1 MKKII
6 AKSALALA
14 IATVSGGVFA
24 GTLVTD
30 TFPVKL
36 AEEVFGTGNTTDGSE
51 TSSIDTLVATPAVT
65 YSITTDGPI
74 VGGQIATVKFTL
86 DKGAVFGEDLSDI
99 NKWATSTAVVSF
111 GFAAAAP
118 GVATLTIAD
127 DNNTDI
133 TLNPLTNNP
142 DYVISVDSGGAIGDN
157 TVVFKIVSSGTAAAL
172 AAPSLVTAKL
182 AQVKTKNLTSALKK
196 GGAKPVKL
204 GVEFRRVTAPV
215 VTDTATAAVI
225 FDSAPVAKLTGT
237 FTDYTA
243 GGGRARIDVAD
254 TEKTF
259 TGLLAASTG
268 LNASKDFDVTG
279 VGFENT
285 RLITLGTLQV
295 VRNATGY
302 VGDTLLKKENGD
314 EFDFQGSDEISVT
327 LTSSSSLAGYSAVY
341 LSTAACAVTTPGG
354 SFVGVPVAGD
364 ANSVKISLNGQD
376 SIQLATGYNVC
387 AVANGTGVIPEAS
400 EVTANLNIEY
410 FNPRYTR
417 SESAFNYGPILRNGC
432 QVTLFNLPSV
442 SAADDAFIRITN
454 VSEKPGAVRVSV
466 WPETG
471 GEKTIDTN
479 TVVVESLAAHA
490 TAVLHTNADLSG
502 SGVYLGSK
510 LPGYTA
516 LPGGR
521 HRLVIQGAFPA
532 CEALGL
538 VRASNGQGPLTN
550 MTSTT
555 YSGDETRLG
564 TQNNG
569 TSNTSN

>member
-51 TSSIDTLVATPAVT
+51 TSSVDTLVATPAVT
-65 YSITTDGPI
+65 YTITTAN
-74 VGGQIATVKFTL
+74 VTGGAAGAVISTVKVTL
-86 DKGAVFGEDLSDI
+86 NSGAVFGEDLSDI
-99 NKWATSTAVVSF
+99 TKWTASTANVVF
-111 GFAAAAP
+111 GFAPTIA
-118 GVATLTIAD
+118 GVVATT
-127 DNNTDI
+127 NTDGAASVSGD
-133 TLNPLTNNP
+133 TTA
-142 DYVISVDSGGAIGDN
+142 YTVTVDSGGAIGDN
-157 TVVFKIVSSGTAAAL
+157 TVVFKITSAANGLDLAL
-172 AAPSLVTAKL
+172 KTVNLD
-182 AQVKTKNLTSALKK
+182 QIKTKNLTAALKK
-196 GGAKPVKL
+196 GGTGPVKM

-215 VTDTATAAVI
+215 VTDTATATVI
-225 FDSAPVAKLTGT
+225 FDSDPVATLTGT
-237 FTDYTA
+237 LTTYATL
-243 GGGRARIDVAD
+243 GGRARIDVAD

-259 TGLLAASTG
+259 TGENAASTG
-268 LNASKDFDVTG
+268 ANASKDFDVTTVG
-279 VGFENT
+279 VENSK
-285 RLITLGTLQV
+285 LVTLGTLKV
-295 VRNATGY
+295 VRNETGY
-302 VGDTLLKKENGD
+302 AALDLLKKENGD
-314 EFDFQGSDEISVT
+314 EFDFQGSDDVKVK
-327 LTSSSSLAGYSAVY
+327 LTSSSSLSSYDKIY
-341 LSTAACAVTTPGG
+341 LSVAACDETVPGG
-354 SFVGVPVAGD
+354 AKVGAAVSGD
-364 ANSVKISLNGQD
+364 ANSVLVDLNGQ
-376 SIQLATGYNVC
+376 STLELQAGYNVC
-387 AVANGTGVIPEAS
+387 AVAKGNVAIPEATTFDAS
-400 EVTANLNIEY
+400 LTIEY

-417 SESAFNYGPILRNGC
+417 SESAFSYGPILRNGC

-442 SAADDAFIRITN
+442 GAADDAFIRITN

-471 GEKTIDTN
+471 GASTIDTN
-479 TVVVESLAAHA
+479 TVVVDSLAAHA
-490 TAVLHTNADLSG
+490 TAVLHTNADLTS

-510 LPGYTA
+510 LSAFNA
-516 LPGGR
+516 LAGGR

-564 TQNNG
+564 SQNNG